1 MQIKVI
7 IIGLLIGISYLI
19 GDFIYKSYTKRH
31 KELND
36 LIRILE
42 VIRMDLS
49 FGLYTL
55 EEIFKRIGQKK
66 DYSFSKFFEKMSYD
80 LCQLDG
86 RVLDEILDDNIK
98 ILYNETYLQNNE
110 INELKTL
117 ILNLGKSD
125 ITSQERMI
133 SLSVENL
140 KKLTTD
146 SKDDIFKKGDLYKK
160 LITFLGICI
169 GIILI

>member
-1 MQIKVI
+1 
-7 IIGLLIGISYLI
+7 
-19 GDFIYKSYTKRH
+19 
-31 KELND
+31 
-36 LIRILE
+36 
-42 VIRMDLS
+42 MDLS

-55 EEIFKRIGQKK
+55 EEIFKRVGQKK
-66 DYSFSKFFEKMSYD
+66 DYSFSSFFEKMSYD
-80 LCQLDG
+80 LSELDG
-86 RVLDEILDDNIK
+86 RVLCEILDDNIK
-98 ILYNETYLQNNE
+98 ILSNETYLQNNE
-110 INELKTL
+110 INELKVL

-146 SKDDIFKKGDLYKK
+146 SKDVIFKKGDLYKK

>member
-1 MQIKVI
+1 
-7 IIGLLIGISYLI
+7 
-19 GDFIYKSYTKRH
+19 
-31 KELND
+31 
-36 LIRILE
+36 
-42 VIRMDLS
+42 MDLS

-98 ILYNETYLQNNE
+98 ILSNETYLQNNE

>member
-1 MQIKVI
+1 
-7 IIGLLIGISYLI
+7 
-19 GDFIYKSYTKRH
+19 
-31 KELND
+31 
-36 LIRILE
+36 
-42 VIRMDLS
+42 MDLS

-55 EEIFKRIGQKK
+55 EEIFKRIGHKK
-66 DYSFSKFFEKMSYD
+66 EYSFSKFFEKMSDD
-80 LCQLDG
+80 LSLVDG

-98 ILYNETYLQNNE
+98 ILSSETYLQNNE

-133 SLSVENL
+133 NLSVENL

-160 LITFLGICI
+160 LVTFLGICI

>member
-1 MQIKVI
+1 
-7 IIGLLIGISYLI
+7 
-19 GDFIYKSYTKRH
+19 
-31 KELND
+31 
-36 LIRILE
+36 
-42 VIRMDLS
+42 MDLS

-55 EEIFKRIGQKK
+55 EEIFKRVGQKK
-66 DYSFSKFFEKMSYD
+66 DYSFSSFFEKMSYD
-80 LCQLDG
+80 LSELDG
-86 RVLDEILDDNIK
+86 RVLCEILDDNIK
-98 ILYNETYLQNNE
+98 ILSNETYLQNNE
-110 INELKTL
+110 INELKVL

>member
-1 MQIKVI
+1 
-7 IIGLLIGISYLI
+7 LIGSSYLI

-55 EEIFKRIGQKK
+55 EEIFKRIGEKN
-66 DYSFSKFFEKMSYD
+66 DYSFLGFFEKMSSD
-80 LCQLDG
+80 LFIGDG
-86 RVLDEILDDNIK
+86 RTLDEILNENIE
-98 ILYNETYLQNNE
+98 ILSTETYLQSNE

-117 ILNLGKSD
+117 ILNLGKAD
-125 ITSQERMI
+125 IFSQERMI
-133 SLSVENL
+133 NLAIENL
-140 KKLTTD
+140 KKLTSD
-146 SKDDIFKKGDLYKK
+146 SKEDISKKGDLYKK
-160 LITFLGICI
+160 LVTFLGICI

>member
-1 MQIKVI
+1 
-7 IIGLLIGISYLI
+7 
-19 GDFIYKSYTKRH
+19 
-31 KELND
+31 
-36 LIRILE
+36 
-42 VIRMDLS
+42 MDLS

>member
-7 IIGLLIGISYLI
+7 IIGVLIGSSYLI